1 MFSLFPFL
9 GQLGALAVLIRQ
21 TNIIWVLF
29 VMCTGIIDVTLGCQ
43 KYNLRVDEVDI
54 SIQKHSQSTNKD
66 VVSTGSGLRRRKFEN
81 AKGSVNHFTPS
92 ASALSTT
99 QESGFSFVL
108 SIIFLLL
115 LFIGYRSKLRWIC

>member
-1 MFSLFPFL
+1 MFILFPFL
-9 GQLGALAVLIRQ
+9 GQLGALTVLIRQ

-43 KYNLRVDEVDI
+43 KYNLRVDEVDT
-54 SIQKHSQSTNKD
+54 SIRKHSQSTNKD
-66 VVSTGSGLRRRKFEN
+66 VSAGSLRRRKFDN
-81 AKGSVNHFTPS
+81 AKGSMNHFTPS

-108 SIIFLLL
+108 SIFCLLL
-115 LFIGYRSKLRWIC
+115 VFIRYRSKLRWM